1 VRILPGVIELAQ
13 GKLSVS
19 DLREVDI
26 SDLLGRDIM
35 PASKKILSKNIQNKV
50 VVVTGAGGSIG
61 SELCRQILLLKPKK
75 LILYEIN
82 ELFLYTI
89 EKELS
94 NLNSGVKIYP
104 ILGSINNRNRLNNVF
119 NYFDVNTLYHAAAYK
134 HVPMVE
140 YNNSVGINNNIF
152 GTLNCAEVSIETG
165 VETFILISTDKAVR
179 PTNTM
184 GASKRVAELILQALS
199 KKQSSTKFSMVRF
212 GNVIGSSGSVIP
224 LFKNQIKSG
233 GPITVTD
240 KDIYRYFM
248 TIPEAVELVIQTGA
262 LCKGGDVLILDM
274 GKPIRI
280 DDIAK
285 KMIRLS
291 GLEVKDK
298 NNPDGDIEII
308 YTGLR
313 PGEKLYEELL
323 IGNNSSKTENPLIM
337 RAEEEMIKWP
347 TLKPMLDDLKSSI
360 RNNDLSLLRK
370 ILIDIVPDFRPQS
383 EIKDIL
389 YKES

>member
-1 VRILPGVIELAQ
+1 
-13 GKLSVS
+13 
-19 DLREVDI
+19 
-26 SDLLGRDIM
+26 
-35 PASKKILSKNIQNKV
+35 
-50 VVVTGAGGSIG
+50 
-61 SELCRQILLLKPKK
+61 
-75 LILYEIN
+75 
-82 ELFLYTI
+82 
-89 EKELS
+89 
-94 NLNSGVKIYP
+94 
-104 ILGSINNRNRLNNVF
+104 
-119 NYFDVNTLYHAAAYK
+119 
-134 HVPMVE
+134 
-140 YNNSVGINNNIF
+140 
-152 GTLNCAEVSIETG
+152 
-165 VETFILISTDKAVR
+165 
-179 PTNTM
+179 
-184 GASKRVAELILQALS
+184 
-199 KKQSSTKFSMVRF
+199 
-212 GNVIGSSGSVIP
+212 VIP